1 MFNGKFIS
9 IREIVYRVKRNALM
23 ADANFSDM
31 VLDVLDLIRS
41 IGAPMAYESN
51 IKYLNVVDY
60 RAELPD
66 NLFYIESVEKV
77 EPTGCFPM
85 QYAISNSGGK
95 WNCVSAAGCSIKS
108 NLTYSIKRNYIYTDF
123 ETGTIALHFKQLSM
137 DDGGYPLIPDDISLI
152 RAVENYVKMKHYQ
165 EKWEMSEIPYAVFQ
179 KVEQDYLWYIAQAE
193 NSLKMPSVDEME
205 TIKNALVRIIPNF
218 RAHDES
224 FDYEHLSRVK

>member
-77 EPTGCFPM
+77 EPTG
-85 QYAISNSGGK
+85 
-95 WNCVSAAGCSIKS
+95 
-108 NLTYSIKRNYIYTDF
+108 
-123 ETGTIALHFKQLSM
+123 
-137 DDGGYPLIPDDISLI
+137 
-152 RAVENYVKMKHYQ
+152 
-165 EKWEMSEIPYAVFQ
+165 
-179 KVEQDYLWYIAQAE
+179 
-193 NSLKMPSVDEME
+193 
-205 TIKNALVRIIPNF
+205 
-218 RAHDES
+218 
-224 FDYEHLSRVK
+224 